1 MPRLRSMIIY
11 WSTLTKNRSMGPTF
25 RRLVV
30 SSLILVVPLLNSLGK
45 GEIVD
50 RIVAIVNDE
59 VITLSEMEGYRK
71 SFFRLSIKED
81 DWLSTEFD
89 LLDVRHQALNVL
101 IDERLIDQEVN
112 RKKITVKHKEL
123 KETLESLRQEKGWS
137 QSQLE
142 MALKA
147 QGLTHEAYTTEVE
160 KGLKRTKLIN
170 RVVKSKIEI
179 KEEDLRTYY
188 ETHSKDYI
196 ADESIRITHVLLPL
210 PSNPTKDQEEAA
222 LSRAK
227 DILERV
233 EQGEDFA
240 TLAHQYSRN
249 TPGVQGGDIGYFKKG
264 EMIPAIE
271 KKAFSLEVG
280 EVGGPIRTPGGVVL
294 VTVTDK
300 KGGGPIPLAKIK
312 KRVEKDYYTSELK
325 RRYREWVNKLK
336 EKSFIEV
343 KL

>member
-1 MPRLRSMIIY
+1 MIIY
-11 WSTLTKNRSMGPTF
+11 WSTLTRNRSMGPTF

-50 RIVAIVNDE
+50 RVVAIVNDE
-59 VITLSEMEGYRK
+59 VITLSELEEYRK
-71 SFFRLSIKED
+71 SFFRLRTKQD
-81 DWLSTEFD
+81 DWLSTEFS

-112 RKKITVKHKEL
+112 RQKITVKQKEL
-123 KETLESLRQEKGWS
+123 TDTLDLLRREKGWS

-147 QGLTHEAYTTEVE
+147 QGLTYEAYRAEVE

-179 KEEDLRTYY
+179 KEKDLRTYY

-210 PSNPTKDQEEAA
+210 PPNPTKDQEEVA
-222 LSRAK
+222 LSKAK
-227 DILERV
+227 DFLERV
-233 EQGEDFA
+233 EEGEDFA
-240 TLAHQYSRN
+240 ALARQYSQN
-249 TPGVQGGDIGYFKKG
+249 TPGVQGGDIGYFKRG

-271 KKAFSLEVG
+271 KKAFTLDVG

-294 VTVTDK
+294 ITVTDK
-300 KGGGPIPLAKIK
+300 KGGAPIPLAKIK
-312 KRVEKDYYTSELK
+312 ERVEKDYYTSELK

-336 EKSFIEV
+336 GKSFIEV